1 LRLAR
6 RVKSRPLLIAT
17 MRTFADVI
25 GRSETRD
32 VADRAVGYYVRCI
45 QLCKELGDERELAKG
60 YRSFARYAER
70 FDSGEIRQ
78 QREILREL
86 SDEIF
91 RRYES
96 QSTAC
101 A

>member
-1 LRLAR
+1 
-6 RVKSRPLLIAT
+6 
-17 MRTFADVI
+17 MRTFADVV
-25 GRSETRD
+25 GRSERRD
-32 VADRAVGYYVRCI
+32 VADRAVGYYVRSI
-45 QLCKELGDERELAKG
+45 ELCKELGDERELAKG

-70 FDSGEIRQ
+70 FESGEIRR
-78 QREILREL
+78 QRDILRDL

-96 QSTAC
+96 QPAAC